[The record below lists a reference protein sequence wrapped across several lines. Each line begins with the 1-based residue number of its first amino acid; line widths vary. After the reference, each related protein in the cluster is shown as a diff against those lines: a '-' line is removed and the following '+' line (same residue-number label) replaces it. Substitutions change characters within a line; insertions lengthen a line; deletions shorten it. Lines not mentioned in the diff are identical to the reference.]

1 MAPARDPIIAARG
14 YANAMS
20 DEASK
25 VRHWLAELRR
35 RKVFRVAAVYLV
47 VAWLLVQVAGT
58 IFEPMGLPPWT
69 LKLVITLAA
78 LGFPL
83 ACALAWAFDVTA
95 KGIERTPDAAP
106 LPDVAFAPPD
116 PKAVPAA
123 AGAQGS
129 TAVPAAQ
136 ALPATGTAAAE
147 APDSVAILPFVDM
160 SPARDQEYF
169 CDGIAEEIINALC
182 CIRDLRIASRTS
194 SFQFKGRATDVR
206 EIGRTL
212 GVGAVLEGSVRKAG
226 ERVRI
231 TAQLVSSADG
241 YHLWSESYDR
251 ELCDVFAIQ
260 TEIAQKMVQALRV
273 SLSRQERELIQR
285 RGTSNGEA
293 YDLYLRGQAHLRDG
307 TDTAMGPAIGFFRE
321 AVRRDGRF
329 AQAHAGIAHAQSLKG
344 LWRVGM
350 TQADFDEA
358 FAASQ
363 RALELEPRMPEAYVA
378 RAMLLSLQGRTRE
391 ADQDFEE
398 AIRLNPASFEAH
410 YSYARHCFQS
420 GEFARAVSLYEAA
433 IRLRP
438 DDYQALC
445 LLEGALLKLG
455 RLEEHADV
463 ARRAMQALERQLAI
477 DPRDGRALQLGT
489 VQAARLG
496 LRDNARELAKRA
508 LQARPDAFST
518 FYNVACA
525 YSVLGDVDDA
535 IAMLDQAVQHGRGNL
550 EWIERDPDFDPL
562 RADPRFNAIVNR
574 LRSLSAGA
582 TSA

>member
-1 MAPARDPIIAARG
+1 MA
-14 YANAMS
+14 
-20 DEASK
+20 DEGSK
-25 VRHWLAELRR
+25 TVQWFAELRR
-35 RKVFRVAAVYLV
+35 RKVFRVAAVYLI
-47 VAWLLVQVAGT
+47 VAWLLVQVAST
-58 IFEPMGLPPWT
+58 IFQPMGLPPWT

-83 ACALAWAFDVTA
+83 ACALAWAFDVTS
-95 KGIERTPDAAP
+95 KGIERTPPAP
-106 LPDVAFAPPD
+106 LPAAAFTAPH
-116 PKAVPAA
+116 PAA
-123 AGAQGS
+123 LPSA
-129 TAVPAAQ
+129 PAAP
-136 ALPATGTAAAE
+136 ALPAAEATAADE

-160 SPARDQEYF
+160 SPGRDQEYF
-169 CDGIAEEIINALC
+169 CDGIAEEIINSLC

-194 SFQFKGRATDVR
+194 SFQFKGRAADVR

-231 TAQLVSSADG
+231 TAQLVSSTDG

-260 TEIAQKMVQALRV
+260 TEIAQKLVDALRV

-285 RGTSNGEA
+285 RGTNNAEA

-307 TDTAMGPAIGFFRE
+307 TDTEMGPAIQFFRE
-321 AVRRDGRF
+321 AIRRDERF

-358 FAASQ
+358 FAASR
-363 RALELEPRMPEAYVA
+363 RALELEPRMPEAYIA
-378 RAMLLSLQGRTRE
+378 RAMLLSLQGRARE

-398 AIRLNPASFEAH
+398 AIRLNPASFDAH
-410 YSYARHCFQS
+410 YSYARHCFQG
-420 GEFARAVSLYEAA
+420 GEFARAVPLYEAA

-445 LLEGALLKLG
+445 LLEGSLMKIGAME
-455 RLEEHADV
+455 RHAEV
-463 ARRAMQALERQLAI
+463 AARAMHALERQLAL
-477 DPRDGRALQLGT
+477 DPKDGRALQLGT

-496 LRDNARELAKRA
+496 LRDQSRALAERA
-508 LQARPDAFST
+508 LQVRPDAFST

-525 YSVLGDVDDA
+525 YSVLGDREDA
-535 IAMLDQAVQHGRGNL
+535 LRMLDQAVQHGRGNL
-550 EWIERDPDFDPL
+550 EWIGHDPDFDPL
-562 RADPRFNAIVNR
+562 REDPRFNDIVNR
-574 LRSLSAGA
+574 IRTSSA
-582 TSA
+582 

>member
-1 MAPARDPIIAARG
+1 
-14 YANAMS
+14 MS
-20 DEASK
+20 DDGSK
-25 VRHWLAELRR
+25 LGHWFAELRR
-35 RKVFRVAAVYLV
+35 RKVVRVAAVYLV

-58 IFEPMGLPPWT
+58 ISEPMGLPHWT

-83 ACALAWAFDVTA
+83 ACALAWAFDVTPT
-95 KGIERTPDAAP
+95 GIERTPAAVP
-106 LPDVAFAPPD
+106 LPEATFAPPD
-116 PKAVPAA
+116 PA
-123 AGAQGS
+123 
-129 TAVPAAQ
+129 
-136 ALPATGTAAAE
+136 ALPAATAPAVQGLPAASAAPALPAAETAAAAE
-147 APDSVAILPFVDM
+147 APDSIAILPFVDM
-160 SPARDQEYF
+160 SPGRDQEYF

-194 SFQFKGRATDVR
+194 SFQFKGRAADVR

-226 ERVRI
+226 DRVRI

-273 SLSRQERELIQR
+273 SLSKQERELIQR

-307 TDTAMGPAIGFFRE
+307 TDTAMGPAIEFFRE
-321 AVRRDGRF
+321 AIRRDERF

-378 RAMLLSLQGRTRE
+378 RAMLLSLQGRARE

-410 YSYARHCFQS
+410 YSYARHCFQV
-420 GEFARAVSLYEAA
+420 GDFARAVPLYEAA
-433 IRLRP
+433 IKLRP

-463 ARRAMQALERQLAI
+463 AVRAMQALERQLAI
-477 DPRDGRALQLGT
+477 DPDDGRALQLGT

-496 LRDNARELAKRA
+496 MRDKTRELAQRA
-508 LQARPDAFST
+508 LKARPDAFST
-518 FYNVACA
+518 YYNVACA
-525 YSVLGDVDDA
+525 YSVLGDIDDA
-535 IAMLDQAVQHGRGNL
+535 LEMLDHAVQQGRGNL
-550 EWIERDPDFDPL
+550 EWIEKDPDFDPL
-562 RADPRFNAIVNR
+562 RPDPRFQAIVSR
-574 LRSLSAGA
+574 LRTLSAGA
-582 TSA
+582 ITS

>member
-1 MAPARDPIIAARG
+1 MA
-14 YANAMS
+14 
-20 DEASK
+20 DEGPK
-25 VRHWLAELRR
+25 TVQWFAELRR
-35 RKVFRVAAVYLV
+35 RKVFRVAAVYLI
-47 VAWLLVQVAGT
+47 VAWLLVQVAST
-58 IFEPMGLPPWT
+58 IFQPMGLPPWT

-83 ACALAWAFDVTA
+83 ACALAWAFDVTS
-95 KGIERTPDAAP
+95 KGIERTPPAP
-106 LPDVAFAPPD
+106 LPAAAFTAPH
-116 PKAVPAA
+116 PAA
-123 AGAQGS
+123 LPSA
-129 TAVPAAQ
+129 PAAP
-136 ALPATGTAAAE
+136 ALPAAEATAADE

-160 SPARDQEYF
+160 SPGRDQEYF
-169 CDGIAEEIINALC
+169 CDGIAEEIINSLC

-194 SFQFKGRATDVR
+194 SFQFKGRAADVR

-231 TAQLVSSADG
+231 TAQLVSSTDG

-260 TEIAQKMVQALRV
+260 TEIAQKLVDALRV

-285 RGTSNGEA
+285 RGTNNAEA

-307 TDTAMGPAIGFFRE
+307 TDTEMGPAIQFFRE
-321 AVRRDGRF
+321 AIRRDERF

-358 FAASQ
+358 FAASR
-363 RALELEPRMPEAYVA
+363 RALELEPRMPEAYIA
-378 RAMLLSLQGRTRE
+378 RAMLLSLQGRARE

-398 AIRLNPASFEAH
+398 AIRLNPASFDAH
-410 YSYARHCFQS
+410 YSYARHCFQG
-420 GEFARAVSLYEAA
+420 GEFARAVPLYEAA

-445 LLEGALLKLG
+445 LLEGSLMKIGAME
-455 RLEEHADV
+455 RHAEV
-463 ARRAMQALERQLAI
+463 ATRAMQALERQLAL
-477 DPRDGRALQLGT
+477 DPKDGRALQLGT

-496 LRDNARELAKRA
+496 LRDQSRALAERA
-508 LQARPDAFST
+508 LQVRPDAFST

-525 YSVLGDVDDA
+525 YSVLGDREDA
-535 IAMLDQAVQHGRGNL
+535 LRMLDQAVQHGRGNL
-550 EWIERDPDFDPL
+550 EWIGHDPDFDPL
-562 RADPRFNAIVNR
+562 RADPRFNDIVNR
-574 LRSLSAGA
+574 IR
-582 TSA
+582 TSPA

>member
-1 MAPARDPIIAARG
+1 
-14 YANAMS
+14 MS
-20 DEASK
+20 EQGSK
-25 VRHWLAELRR
+25 AEHWFAELRR
-35 RKVFRVAAVYLV
+35 RKVFRVATVYLV

-58 IFEPMGLPPWT
+58 VFEPMGLPSWT
-69 LKLVITLAA
+69 LKLVITLVA

-83 ACALAWAFDVTA
+83 ACGLAWAFDVTA
-95 KGIERTPDAAP
+95 KGIERTPAAAP
-106 LPDVAFAPPD
+106 LPAAAFTAPE
-116 PKAVPAA
+116 PAA
-123 AGAQGS
+123 LPSAPSA
-129 TAVPAAQ
+129 P
-136 ALPATGTAAAE
+136 ALPAAGTAAAAE

-160 SPARDQEYF
+160 SPGRDQEYF
-169 CDGIAEEIINALC
+169 CDGIAEEIINSLC

-251 ELCDVFAIQ
+251 ELSDVFAIQ
-260 TEIAQKMVQALRV
+260 TEIAQKLVEALRV

-285 RGTSNGEA
+285 RGTNNAEA

-307 TDTAMGPAIGFFRE
+307 TDTEMDPAIKFFRE
-321 AVRRDGRF
+321 AIRCDERF

-350 TQADFDEA
+350 TPADFDEA
-358 FAASQ
+358 FAASR
-363 RALELEPRMPEAYVA
+363 RALELEPRMPEAYMA

-420 GEFARAVSLYEAA
+420 GEFARAVPLYEAA

-445 LLEGALLKLG
+445 LLEGSLMKVG
-455 RLEEHADV
+455 DMERHAEV
-463 ARRAMQALERQLAI
+463 AVRAMQALDRQLAI
-477 DPRDGRALQLGT
+477 DPQDGRALQLGT

-496 LRDNARELAKRA
+496 FRDKSRELAARA
-508 LQARPDAFST
+508 LKVRPDAFST

-525 YSVLGDVDDA
+525 YSVLGDKDDA
-535 IAMLDQAVQHGRGNL
+535 IRMLDQAVQHGRGNL
-550 EWIERDPDFDPL
+550 EWIGHDPDFDPL
-562 RADPRFNAIVNR
+562 RSDPRFSAIVNR
-574 LRSLSAGA
+574 IR
-582 TSA
+582 TSPA